1 MTLTMSPQQRLTT
14 PTASP
19 DVPGPP
25 AEPLMNSSSPIHP
38 QTKTSAASNGDSKVS
53 SPSDSQVDMRERD
66 RHDMFNLIALPIL
79 LLTAMANWDM
89 GLWIR
94 EGKTLQES
102 WHDTY
107 IWELIGAIMLY
118 FIADLL
124 WVSVIPSCVKSP
136 GVIVKVG

>member
-1 MTLTMSPQQRLTT
+1 
-14 PTASP
+14 
-19 DVPGPP
+19 
-25 AEPLMNSSSPIHP
+25 
-38 QTKTSAASNGDSKVS
+38 
-53 SPSDSQVDMRERD
+53 
-66 RHDMFNLIALPIL
+66 MFNLIALPFL
-79 LLTAMANWDM
+79 LLTAMANWDL

-118 FIADLL
+118 FIADLV
-124 WVSVIPSCVKSP
+124 WVSVIPSCVKSR